1 MKMSTTN
8 RFFLAFLSSLLI
20 MISLTGCE
28 TIPTSASTSKR
39 AVESVL
45 PTCGALY
52 AVSAYEQSS
61 CYYNGSFLY
70 HPDGLQYEGEVLRG
84 MRHGNGR
91 LTLPNG
97 THFITTFN
105 SGHASYHGILI
116 TKDGQRKQGKFVS
129 NGVFVEESEVSSNH
143 QTQFSSSTTFQRT
156 SNSIDEALRLARED
170 QARQNNQ
177 NVRPQ
182 HTSNVNSQPGLYEQ
196 YLRQSAQQQQ
206 QQHQRVV
213 REQQQ
218 QHQQVVRP
226 QQTQQQQT
234 TTVVNNVVTSERR
247 VALVIGNADYPRN
260 RLANAV
266 NDAVDVSA
274 ALRNLGF
281 QVMLVQN
288 ATLAT
293 MRQRTREFADLAST
307 ADVALIFYS
316 GHGIE
321 HAGTNYLIPA
331 NVTSLRATELE
342 SETFNVARWMALFDT
357 QQSSRKNRVNILIID
372 ACRDSGVSLGVS
384 AKSGGFAKMS
394 APSGTL
400 LAYSTSPGKVAID
413 GLSSRERN
421 SPYTKNLLRVISQP
435 NMPVEQ
441 MFKNVRR
448 MVIEQTRGQQIPWE
462 TSSLT
467 GNFVFRR
474 I

>member
-1 MKMSTTN
+1 MKMLQTN
-8 RFFLAFLSSLLI
+8 RFFLAFMSSLLI

-39 AVESVL
+39 AVDSNL
-45 PTCGALY
+45 PDCVFMYTGQEVPL
-52 AVSAYEQSS
+52 ST
-61 CYYNGSFLY
+61 CYYSGNLLQ
-70 HPDGLQYEGEVLRG
+70 HPDGLKYEGEVLRG
-84 MRHGNGR
+84 MRHGKGR
-91 LTLPNG
+91 LSFRDG
-97 THFITTFN
+97 TYFITTFD
-105 SGHASYHGILI
+105 SGHRTSSYGILI
-116 TKDGQRKQGKFVS
+116 TKDGQRKYGKFVGY
-129 NGVFVEESEVSSNH
+129 GVFAEESEVSSNN

-156 SNSIDEALRLARED
+156 PNSIDEALRLARED

-206 QQHQRVV
+206 
-213 REQQQ
+213 
-218 QHQQVVRP
+218 HQQVVRP
-226 QQTQQQQT
+226 QQQTQQQQT
-234 TTVVNNVVTSERR
+234 TTVVNNGGTSERR